1 MLLTP
6 LPMSGRGDTIQQQQ
20 SLWSQGRTWG
30 LVGTPLTMKNC
41 VFPIK
46 TAPRPASLCDMPTA
60 QPRAS
65 SGGWGSWEVSR
76 AVCLPHVSSQAKQ
89 MYRKQ
94 PCKDAQNLL

>member
-20 SLWSQGRTWG
+20 SLWYQGRTWG

-46 TAPRPASLCDMPTA
+46 TAPRPASLCNMPTA

-65 SGGWGSWEVSR
+65 SWGVGELGGQQGRVSAPR
-76 AVCLPHVSSQAKQ
+76 FLSGKANVSEAA
-89 MYRKQ
+89 M
-94 PCKDAQNLL
+94 